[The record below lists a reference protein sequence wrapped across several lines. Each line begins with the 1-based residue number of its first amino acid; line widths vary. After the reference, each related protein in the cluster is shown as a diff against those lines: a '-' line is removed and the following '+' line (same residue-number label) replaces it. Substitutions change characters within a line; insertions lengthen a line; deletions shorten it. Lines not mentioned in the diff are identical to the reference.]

1 MNEGARRK
9 SAKQIFTTWAQ
20 ESSIAGLNNA
30 AKAKSKM
37 RMLIWAVIFAFF
49 SLMTVSNLA
58 SFVSDFR
65 SFPVTTSINLTH
77 RSQVEFP
84 AVTICNLNRSAK
96 IAFPSIGL
104 LFKGA
109 QLQNPLP

>member
-1 MNEGARRK
+1 MNEEARRK

-84 AVTICNLNRSAK
+84 AVTICNLNRSAN
-96 IAFPSIGL
+96 IAFP
-104 LFKGA
+104 
-109 QLQNPLP
+109 